1 MKVDDAVPLAAAEP
15 IEESITE
22 GGDVKALV
30 GATEV
35 VGPSKGERIWVDI
48 FCSRWL
54 LLFGRVNKRDDVTG
68 RIVHSV
74 HTKKRVHRRSVHVTC
89 VG

>member
-1 MKVDDAVPLAAAEP
+1 MKVDDDVPLAAAEP

>member
-1 MKVDDAVPLAAAEP
+1 MPLAAAEP

-22 GGDVKALV
+22 GVVKAFV

-54 LLFGRVNKRDDVTG
+54 LLFGRVNKRDDVMG
-68 RIVHSV
+68 RIVLSV
-74 HTKKRVHRRSVHVTC
+74 HTKKQVRRRFVHVLGWC
-89 VG
+89 GGG